1 MSGTRRMRTAGR
13 LTSGAEKLA
22 LLEEQVTTSGFI
34 CVCDDEVA
42 RGSGEIFEFGDSFGC
57 VIGPT
62 VERSDTGAFAE
73 NVGAIDIPISFAH
86 PGKRLFQKSGESIE
100 AGEFVTRVG
109 GQHRAAQRDF
119 ELSVGF
125 LLPGGLLGECRKG
138 FAAVGGAALPEK
150 NERLRVFG
158 IELVERIVR
167 ELDGAV
173 IFLSRAAEV
182 AHESARAAEAFLRR
196 QILEINLESGSVV
209 VKGAGIVAGH
219 TRDFTERVLG
229 IW

>member
-1 MSGTRRMRTAGR
+1 MRVSGKLVG
-13 LTSGAEKLA
+13 GAEKIA
-22 LLEEQVTTSGFI
+22 LLEEEVTASGFI
-34 CVCDDEVA
+34 SVCDDEVA

-57 VIGPT
+57 VVGPA
-62 VERSDTGAFAE
+62 VERSDTRAFAE

-86 PGKRLFQKSGESIE
+86 ADKRLFQKSGESIE
-100 AGEFVTRVG
+100 AGEFVTRIG
-109 GQHRAAQRDF
+109 GQHRAAQRNF

-125 LLPGGLLGECRKG
+125 LLPSGFLGECRKG

-167 ELDGAV
+167 EQDGAV
-173 IFLSRAAEV
+173 IFFSRAAEV

>member
-34 CVCDDEVA
+34 SVCDAEVA

-109 GQHRAAQRDF
+109 GQGRGGM
-119 ELSVGF
+119 VGF
-125 LLPGGLLGECRKG
+125 EYSVWLL
-138 FAAVGGAALPEK
+138 FYVG
-150 NERLRVFG
+150 
-158 IELVERIVR
+158 
-167 ELDGAV
+167 
-173 IFLSRAAEV
+173 
-182 AHESARAAEAFLRR
+182 
-196 QILEINLESGSVV
+196 
-209 VKGAGIVAGH
+209 
-219 TRDFTERVLG
+219 
-229 IW
+229 